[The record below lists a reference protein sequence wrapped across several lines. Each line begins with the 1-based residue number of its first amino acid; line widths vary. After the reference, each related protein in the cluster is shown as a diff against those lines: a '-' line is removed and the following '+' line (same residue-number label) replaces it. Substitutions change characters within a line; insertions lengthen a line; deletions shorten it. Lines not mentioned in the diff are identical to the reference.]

1 MKENFHRL
9 KAFLK
14 RDIRSFFRS
23 PSESEQSLPP
33 YIKSQYPQNSQSTDD
48 VSNTMPESVPL
59 APLPLLLNP
68 DALNRVVFRREIL
81 DWRDKSILQLCAAA
95 NTVLKAY
102 SAHVVSL
109 LNDLP
114 FWRRAVS
121 QAANEVL
128 AKDFNTRV
136 RLKIRQ
142 EVNKYDQQLDKIM
155 GRRQRDKDSR
165 SRIIDEW
172 PDSQLSYVANMGFKP
187 ANQNDILDAISFL
200 VLGPHGIVDKFYL
213 QITKVS
219 TRIIEE
225 ELS

>member
-1 MKENFHRL
+1 MSYL
-9 KAFLK
+9 PTAYSL
-14 RDIRSFFRS
+14 
-23 PSESEQSLPP
+23 QSLQERL
-33 YIKSQYPQNSQSTDD
+33 IRQFVQAGRWCLASQS
-48 VSNTMPESVPL
+48 
-59 APLPLLLNP
+59 
-68 DALNRVVFRREIL
+68 
-81 DWRDKSILQLCAAA
+81 
-95 NTVLKAY
+95 
-102 SAHVVSL
+102 
-109 LNDLP
+109 LP

-219 TRIIEE
+219 TRTQTRSGE
-225 ELS
+225 SSACN